1 MMLTLPNAAYEQPS
15 ANAATFGLP
24 KANEAT
30 TTPERRGIARDGV
43 RLLVTDRTTGVSR
56 DAVFRDLPAVLRR
69 GDLLVVNNSATI
81 PAALVARRSDSTTFA
96 LHLSTRIA
104 DDLWVAEPR
113 TSVAA
118 SEHVALAEGGSATFL
133 APVDETQ
140 PRLWYATLTL
150 PRPLAAF
157 LADHGTP
164 IRYAYLTESFP
175 LADYQTMFARVAGSA
190 EMPSAARPFTPHV
203 VNALHDAGVELATI
217 TLHTGVS
224 SPERHER
231 PYREEYAV
239 SPAAA
244 NAVNAA
250 RRRHNRVIAV
260 GTTVVRALESA
271 AAGGEAIASSGWTD
285 LIVTPER
292 GVAMV
297 DGLLTGFHEPQAS
310 HLDML
315 RAFVGDTTLFA
326 AYDHAIR
333 AGYLWHEF
341 GDVHLIA

>member
-1 MMLTLPNAAYEQPS
+1 MTLTVPNAAFE
-15 ANAATFGLP
+15 LP

-30 TTPERRGIARDGV
+30 TTPERRGLARDGV
-43 RLLVTDRTTGVSR
+43 RLLVTDRATGASR
-56 DAVFRDLPAVLRR
+56 DAAFRDLPAVLRR
-69 GDLLVVNNSATI
+69 GDLLVVNDSATI
-81 PAALVARRSDSTTFA
+81 PAALVARRDDGTRFA

-113 TSVAA
+113 EPVA
-118 SEHVALAEGGSATFL
+118 SGERVALAGGATATFL

-140 PRLWYATLTL
+140 PRLWYAGLTV
-150 PRPLAAF
+150 PRPLSTF
-157 LADHGTP
+157 LAEHGTP
-164 IRYAYLTESFP
+164 IRYAYVTESFP
-175 LADYQTMFARVAGSA
+175 LADYQTVFARVPGSA
-190 EMPSAARPFTPHV
+190 EMPSAARPFTRHV
-203 VNALHDAGVELATI
+203 LRALRDAGVEIATI

-231 PYREEYAV
+231 PYREEYVV
-239 SPAAA
+239 SPSAA
-244 NAVNAA
+244 NAVNTA
-250 RRRHNRVIAV
+250 RRRHDRVIAV

-292 GVAMV
+292 GVALV

-315 RAFVGDTTLFA
+315 RAFAGDATLNA
-326 AYDHAIR
+326 AYEHAIR
-333 AGYLWHEF
+333 EGYLWHEF